1 METPRHRDDRLHRLR
16 LDRKL
21 VTGALCHVTANPLTR
36 CHLVILLTTVVSVP
50 SPNTV
55 MHFEYPD
62 PPVLPSNYSR
72 RFEDEKT
79 HTQKAK
85 SERTN
90 KFAKMTLQ
98 ERSRV
103 GTKIDVRALKHY
115 SLLSQMS
122 MHMLFVFCSLFIGE
136 NFKHIQSKQSSVA
149 LVACCY
155 VTSHHQRSSLKQL
168 SFIISISIGQELGH
182 GLSGPPAQRLTRL

>member
-1 METPRHRDDRLHRLR
+1 MEVGLITCDRCELHLLEKEARKRPSRWLWTTPWISMAALLRPAHMSTSRKSYFKKYSMMETPRHRDDRLHRLR

-79 HTQKAK
+79 HTQK
-85 SERTN
+85 S
-90 KFAKMTLQ
+90 Q
-98 ERSRV
+98 
-103 GTKIDVRALKHY
+103 VREDK
-115 SLLSQMS
+115 
-122 MHMLFVFCSLFIGE
+122 
-136 NFKHIQSKQSSVA
+136 
-149 LVACCY
+149 
-155 VTSHHQRSSLKQL
+155 
-168 SFIISISIGQELGH
+168 
-182 GLSGPPAQRLTRL
+182 

>member
-1 METPRHRDDRLHRLR
+1 MATPRHRDDRLHRLR

-21 VTGALCHVTANPLTR
+21 VTGALCHVTPNPLAR

-72 RFEDEKT
+72 RFEDEKKK
-79 HTQKAK
+79 KAK

-90 KFAKMTLQ
+90 IFAKMTLQ
-98 ERSRV
+98 ERSTV
-103 GTKIDVRALKHY
+103 GTEIHVRALNTTLC
-115 SLLSQMS
+115 SLKCPRICYLI
-122 MHMLFVFCSLFIGE
+122 VFWSLFIGE

-149 LVACCY
+149 LAACCY
-155 VTSHHQRSSLKQL
+155 VTSHHQWSSLKQL
-168 SFIISISIGQELGH
+168 SLIISIPIGQELGH

>member
-1 METPRHRDDRLHRLR
+1 MWLR
-16 LDRKL
+16 ILSL
-21 VTGALCHVTANPLTR
+21 A
-36 CHLVILLTTVVSVP
+36 VILSFFSPQWCLSPHLTLSCTL
-50 SPNTV
+50 NTQILL
-55 MHFEYPD
+55 FYPQNI
-62 PPVLPSNYSR
+62 L
-72 RFEDEKT
+72 EDLKMEKKK
-79 HTQKAK
+79 KAK

-90 KFAKMTLQ
+90 IFAKMTLQ

-103 GTKIDVRALKHY
+103 GTEIHVRALNTTLC
-115 SLLSQMS
+115 SLKCPHICYLI
-122 MHMLFVFCSLFIGE
+122 VFCSLFIGE

-182 GLSGPPAQRLTRL
+182 GLSGPPAQRLARL